1 MGEKKGVPVSF
12 KLKTISEN
20 INAIGGISF
29 VDKFLLQ
36 TDFDSAINKIRTT
49 SIKPVYSNG
58 NILRTYLGLLVQG
71 RFSFDDLNLFRDDQ
85 FFIHALG
92 LGKCCSEERLRQRM
106 DGLADKIDVILR
118 DTNIQLLKDKPF
130 STVSTAAGDLI
141 PCDCD
146 VSPMD
151 NSRSKKENVSFTYKQ
166 FDGYAPMF
174 SYIGAQGFMLD
185 CELRPGSQH
194 CENGTQD
201 FLKRV
206 IAHLN
211 ELKITSKTLFRLD
224 SGNDSQA
231 NLDIISPNSYYI
243 IKRNLRKEP
252 KEMWL
257 KTAIDCG
264 EKFHPRDGKVV
275 YVGHYHSE
283 KYHAPI
289 VFKVTVRTT
298 DAKGERFLIPDL
310 QVETYWTNLP
320 DSPERIIELYHDHGT
335 SEQFHSELKS
345 DMNIERLPSGK
356 FKTNELILQLAMLAF
371 NMLRSIGQQ
380 IIDNNEF
387 APVKIKVKRL
397 RLKTVIRDII
407 NIPCKYVRHAKQ
419 HFLNFGRNCKWF
431 NIFKELYQST

>member
-1 MGEKKGVPVSF
+1 MSF
-12 KLKTISEN
+12 KLKTVSEN

-29 VDKFLLQ
+29 VDKFLSQ
-36 TDFDSAINKIRTT
+36 TDFDSATNIIKTT
-49 SIKPVYSNG
+49 SIKPFYSNS
-58 NILRTYLGLLVQG
+58 NILRSYLGTLVQG
-71 RFSFDDLNLFRDDQ
+71 RFSFEDLNLFRDDS
-85 FFIHALG
+85 FFCHALG
-92 LGKCCSEERLRQRM
+92 LGQCCSVERLRQRM
-106 DGLADKIDVILR
+106 DDFADKTSGTLR
-118 DTNIQLLKDKPF
+118 KINIQLLKDKPF
-130 STVSTAAGDLI
+130 ATVPTAVGELI

-151 NSRSKKENVSFTYKQ
+151 NSKSKKEEVSFTYKQ

-194 CENGTQD
+194 CDNGTQA

-206 IAHLN
+206 TGQLS
-211 ELKITSKTLFRLD
+211 ELGITSKTLFRLD

-243 IKRNLRKEP
+243 IKRNLRKEV
-252 KEMWL
+252 KKKWL
-257 KTAIDCG
+257 EIAMSCG
-264 EKFHPRDGKVV
+264 EISEPREGKRV
-275 YVGHYHSE
+275 YIGHYHSE

-298 DAKGERFLIPDL
+298 DAKGEHFLLPDL

-320 DSPERIIELYHDHGT
+320 DSAERVIELYHDHGT
-335 SEQFHSELKS
+335 SEQFHSELKT

-356 FKTNELILQLAMLAF
+356 FKTNDLVLQLSMLAF

-380 IIDNNEF
+380 IIDSKEL
-387 APVKIKVKRL
+387 APVEIKVKRL

-407 NIPCKYVRHAKQ
+407 NIPCKYVRHAHQ
-419 HFLNFGRNCKWF
+419 HFLSFGKSCKWF
-431 NIFKELYQST
+431 NIFKELYTSSAT